1 VWCFSPQRTD
11 AAERIPFVLL
21 VVFDGTIA
29 ASVVNAP
36 AAETGHLASPNMQDG
51 RVCVHRPY
59 SDFPQ
64 PVLANRRHEQQNYA
78 LADNTEVRPTR
89 VLVAEDDADARE
101 MLVEA
106 LREEGYQVIEVE
118 NGRQLAKCLVKPYG
132 HTCPRPD
139 VVISDIRMPG
149 HTGLEVLAALR
160 ESDWAMPV
168 ILVTAFGDEDTHE
181 EARRLGA
188 AEEARRLGAA
198 LVVDKPCSVEL
209 MVHAVRNTVPP
220 SI

>member
-1 VWCFSPQRTD
+1 LLRPAKINQPKWGVLQMNGGQHVSHSSECPGEPEYGRWARACSSSVLRFS
-11 AAERIPFVLL
+11 A
-21 VVFDGTIA
+21 
-29 ASVVNAP
+29 
-36 AAETGHLASPNMQDG
+36 TGVS
-51 RVCVHRPY
+51 
-59 SDFPQ
+59 
-64 PVLANRRHEQQNYA
+64 ENYA

-188 AEEARRLGAA
+188 A

>member
-1 VWCFSPQRTD
+1 MEDNMLATALNV
-11 AAERIPFVLL
+11 
-21 VVFDGTIA
+21 
-29 ASVVNAP
+29 
-36 AAETGHLASPNMQDG
+36 LASPNMGDG
-51 RVCVHRPY
+51 RVRVHRPY

-188 AEEARRLGAA
+188 A